1 MAADT
6 GMDTCSSPEITD
18 SRKRPLD
25 GDSEN
30 GDVKRSHFSSVQDLV
45 TALPLA
51 NGHGNITSHFAVEPT
66 YHFKVLVP
74 SMVAGAIIGKGGET
88 IAQLQKDTGARV
100 KMSKSHDFYPG
111 TTERACLITGSVEGI
126 MVVLDFIMEKIKEKP
141 ELVKPFPEGVDTKMP
156 QDRDK
161 QVKILVPNSTAGMII
176 GKGGNYI
183 KQIKEQ
189 SGSYVQIS
197 QKAKEL
203 SLQERCITVVGE
215 KDNNKKAC
223 LMILQKVVD
232 DPQSGS
238 CPNVSYADVAG
249 PVANYNPTG
258 SPYAVPT
265 AEVTESHALGAG
277 VVGGSVLVNGSGL
290 GALSLTLS
298 LAPPGS
304 QQQTPLTQ
312 HTLDHIKVCH
322 MPGAGGRF
330 WTRRTQPHA
339 VAGAARLAA
348 ADTPHATHAGP
359 HQGMPH
365 AWCWWTVLDSAHS
378 ASRCRWRRPARSS
391 RHPSRNTRWT
401 TSRYATC
408 LVLVD
413 GSGLGALSLTLPL
426 APPGSQQQT
435 PLTQHTLDHIKV
447 CHMPGAGGRFWTR
460 RTQPHAVAGAARLAA
475 ADTPHATHAGPRQG
489 MPHAWCWWTVLDSA
503 HSASR
508 CRWRRPARSSRHPSR
523 NTRWTTSRYATCLVL
538 VDGSGLGA
546 LSLTL
551 SLAPPGSQQQTP
563 LTQHT
568 LDHIKVCHMP
578 GAGGRF
584 WTRRTQPHA
593 VAGAARLAAA
603 DTPHATHAGPHQGG
617 AAAVGVL
624 GRGHLGDLGGA
635 GAAGEARRAGAGAAR
650 RAARRAAVRRLLPAA
665 RAGPARVRPAVAGR
679 PRRRPRRVVRA
690 FRGGSIR
697 CASAPS
703 RGAHLAVGASGLRGR
718 RGRRAV
724 RARLP
729 GRQPAA
735 AQQVARAARARR
747 PQRQGLQERRDR
759 RGHRRRHPRSGW
771 AQPGGDPADVGR
783 QHPDQQEGHVRAR
796 HAQPHRHHQRL
807 RLRHRQRA
815 VPHRPEDPG
824 GGAQAHAPQTHSPP
838 PPCPPPPPASCSS
851 LVTHREAVDS
861 YPAADK
867 SHPHP
872 THRFLCVYNH

>member
-126 MVVLDFIMEKIKEKP
+126 MVVLEFIMEKIKEKP

-223 LMILQKVVD
+223 VMILQKVVD

-265 AEVTESHALGAG
+265 AENHALGAG

-312 HTLDHIKVCH
+312 HTLDHIK
-322 MPGAGGRF
+322 MALRQSGYSDAGISEIS
-330 WTRRTQPHA
+330 
-339 VAGAARLAA
+339 AALA
-348 ADTPHATHAGP
+348 
-359 HQGMPH
+359 
-365 AWCWWTVLDSAHS
+365 L
-378 ASRCRWRRPARSS
+378 
-391 RHPSRNTRWT
+391 
-401 TSRYATC
+401 
-408 LVLVD
+408 LVK
-413 GSGLGALSLTLPL
+413 
-426 APPGSQQQT
+426 
-435 PLTQHTLDHIKV
+435 H
-447 CHMPGAGGRFWTR
+447 
-460 RTQPHAVAGAARLAA
+460 
-475 ADTPHATHAGPRQG
+475 
-489 MPHAWCWWTVLDSA
+489 
-503 HSASR
+503 
-508 CRWRRPARSSRHPSR
+508 
-523 NTRWTTSRYATCLVL
+523 
-538 VDGSGLGA
+538 
-546 LSLTL
+546 
-551 SLAPPGSQQQTP
+551 
-563 LTQHT
+563 
-568 LDHIKVCHMP
+568 
-578 GAGGRF
+578 
-584 WTRRTQPHA
+584 
-593 VAGAARLAAA
+593 
-603 DTPHATHAGPHQGG
+603 
-617 AAAVGVL
+617 GVL
-624 GRGHLGDLGGA
+624 GLA
-635 GAAGEARRAGAGAAR
+635 
-650 RAARRAAVRRLLPAA
+650 LPAA
-665 RAGPARVRPAVAGR
+665 LPAAPLSAAFYPLPTHAHAHAHAHAHQDQPVFGPLSQVGLGGGRGGASLERFAEVAFDALRPPAVAPISLSAQVGSVAGVPSVPGFPAASLLPLSKSPAPADQGAKDSKNVEIAEVIVGAILGPGGR
-679 PRRRPRRVVRA
+679 SLVEIQQMSGANIQISKKGTFAPGTRNRIVTIS
-690 FRGGSIR
+690 GS
-697 CASAPS
+697 ASAIGNAQYLIDQKIQEEEIKRTRHNALS
-703 RGAHLAVGASGLRGR
+703 AASVSAATAGLM
-718 RGRRAV
+718 
-724 RARLP
+724 
-729 GRQPAA
+729 Q
-735 AQQVARAARARR
+735 
-747 PQRQGLQERRDR
+747 
-759 RGHRRRHPRSGW
+759 
-771 AQPGGDPADVGR
+771 
-783 QHPDQQEGHVRAR
+783 
-796 HAQPHRHHQRL
+796 
-807 RLRHRQRA
+807 
-815 VPHRPEDPG
+815 
-824 GGAQAHAPQTHSPP
+824 
-838 PPCPPPPPASCSS
+838 
-851 LVTHREAVDS
+851 
-861 YPAADK
+861 
-867 SHPHP
+867 
-872 THRFLCVYNH
+872 

>member
-265 AEVTESHALGAG
+265 AESHALGAG

-312 HTLDHIKVCH
+312 HTLDHIKVALRQS
-322 MPGAGGRF
+322 GYSDAGISEIS
-330 WTRRTQPHA
+330 
-339 VAGAARLAA
+339 AALA
-348 ADTPHATHAGP
+348 
-359 HQGMPH
+359 
-365 AWCWWTVLDSAHS
+365 L
-378 ASRCRWRRPARSS
+378 
-391 RHPSRNTRWT
+391 
-401 TSRYATC
+401 
-408 LVLVD
+408 LVK
-413 GSGLGALSLTLPL
+413 
-426 APPGSQQQT
+426 
-435 PLTQHTLDHIKV
+435 H
-447 CHMPGAGGRFWTR
+447 
-460 RTQPHAVAGAARLAA
+460 
-475 ADTPHATHAGPRQG
+475 
-489 MPHAWCWWTVLDSA
+489 
-503 HSASR
+503 
-508 CRWRRPARSSRHPSR
+508 
-523 NTRWTTSRYATCLVL
+523 
-538 VDGSGLGA
+538 
-546 LSLTL
+546 
-551 SLAPPGSQQQTP
+551 
-563 LTQHT
+563 
-568 LDHIKVCHMP
+568 
-578 GAGGRF
+578 
-584 WTRRTQPHA
+584 
-593 VAGAARLAAA
+593 
-603 DTPHATHAGPHQGG
+603 
-617 AAAVGVL
+617 GVL
-624 GRGHLGDLGGA
+624 GLA
-635 GAAGEARRAGAGAAR
+635 
-650 RAARRAAVRRLLPAA
+650 LPAA
-665 RAGPARVRPAVAGR
+665 MPAAPLSAAFYPLPAQDQSVFGPLSQVGLGGGRGASLERFAEVAFDALRPPAVAPISLSAQVGSVAGVPGVPGVPGVQGVPGFPAASLLPLSKSPAPADQGAKDSKNVEIAEVIVGAILGPGGR
-679 PRRRPRRVVRA
+679 SLVEIQQMSGANIQISKKGTFAPGTRNRIVTIS
-690 FRGGSIR
+690 GS
-697 CASAPS
+697 ASAIGNAQYLIEQKIQEEELKRTRHNALS
-703 RGAHLAVGASGLRGR
+703 AASVSAATAGLM
-718 RGRRAV
+718 
-724 RARLP
+724 
-729 GRQPAA
+729 Q
-735 AQQVARAARARR
+735 
-747 PQRQGLQERRDR
+747 
-759 RGHRRRHPRSGW
+759 
-771 AQPGGDPADVGR
+771 
-783 QHPDQQEGHVRAR
+783 
-796 HAQPHRHHQRL
+796 
-807 RLRHRQRA
+807 
-815 VPHRPEDPG
+815 
-824 GGAQAHAPQTHSPP
+824 
-838 PPCPPPPPASCSS
+838 
-851 LVTHREAVDS
+851 
-861 YPAADK
+861 
-867 SHPHP
+867 
-872 THRFLCVYNH
+872 

>member
-265 AEVTESHALGAG
+265 AESHALGAG

-312 HTLDHIKVCH
+312 HTLDHIK
-322 MPGAGGRF
+322 MALRQSGYSDAGISEIS
-330 WTRRTQPHA
+330 
-339 VAGAARLAA
+339 AALA
-348 ADTPHATHAGP
+348 
-359 HQGMPH
+359 
-365 AWCWWTVLDSAHS
+365 L
-378 ASRCRWRRPARSS
+378 
-391 RHPSRNTRWT
+391 
-401 TSRYATC
+401 
-408 LVLVD
+408 LVK
-413 GSGLGALSLTLPL
+413 
-426 APPGSQQQT
+426 
-435 PLTQHTLDHIKV
+435 H
-447 CHMPGAGGRFWTR
+447 
-460 RTQPHAVAGAARLAA
+460 
-475 ADTPHATHAGPRQG
+475 
-489 MPHAWCWWTVLDSA
+489 
-503 HSASR
+503 
-508 CRWRRPARSSRHPSR
+508 
-523 NTRWTTSRYATCLVL
+523 
-538 VDGSGLGA
+538 
-546 LSLTL
+546 
-551 SLAPPGSQQQTP
+551 
-563 LTQHT
+563 
-568 LDHIKVCHMP
+568 
-578 GAGGRF
+578 
-584 WTRRTQPHA
+584 
-593 VAGAARLAAA
+593 
-603 DTPHATHAGPHQGG
+603 
-617 AAAVGVL
+617 GVL
-624 GRGHLGDLGGA
+624 GLA
-635 GAAGEARRAGAGAAR
+635 
-650 RAARRAAVRRLLPAA
+650 LPAA
-665 RAGPARVRPAVAGR
+665 LPAAPLSAAFYPLQAQDQPVFGPLSQVGLGGGRGASLERFAEVAFDALRPPAVAPISLSAPVGAVAPVPGFPAASLLPLSKSPAPADQGAKDSKNVEIAEVIVGAILGPGGR
-679 PRRRPRRVVRA
+679 SLVEIQQMSGANIQISKKGTFAPGTRNRIVTIS
-690 FRGGSIR
+690 GS
-697 CASAPS
+697 ASAIGNAQYLIDQKIQEEEIKRTRHNALS
-703 RGAHLAVGASGLRGR
+703 AASVSAATAGLM
-718 RGRRAV
+718 
-724 RARLP
+724 
-729 GRQPAA
+729 Q
-735 AQQVARAARARR
+735 
-747 PQRQGLQERRDR
+747 
-759 RGHRRRHPRSGW
+759 
-771 AQPGGDPADVGR
+771 
-783 QHPDQQEGHVRAR
+783 
-796 HAQPHRHHQRL
+796 
-807 RLRHRQRA
+807 
-815 VPHRPEDPG
+815 
-824 GGAQAHAPQTHSPP
+824 
-838 PPCPPPPPASCSS
+838 
-851 LVTHREAVDS
+851 
-861 YPAADK
+861 
-867 SHPHP
+867 
-872 THRFLCVYNH
+872 

>member
-30 GDVKRSHFSSVQDLV
+30 GDVKRSHFSS
-45 TALPLA
+45 
-51 NGHGNITSHFAVEPT
+51 AVEPT

-312 HTLDHIKVCH
+312 HTLDHIKVALRQS
-322 MPGAGGRF
+322 GYSDAGISEIS
-330 WTRRTQPHA
+330 
-339 VAGAARLAA
+339 AALA
-348 ADTPHATHAGP
+348 
-359 HQGMPH
+359 
-365 AWCWWTVLDSAHS
+365 L
-378 ASRCRWRRPARSS
+378 
-391 RHPSRNTRWT
+391 
-401 TSRYATC
+401 
-408 LVLVD
+408 LVK
-413 GSGLGALSLTLPL
+413 
-426 APPGSQQQT
+426 
-435 PLTQHTLDHIKV
+435 H
-447 CHMPGAGGRFWTR
+447 
-460 RTQPHAVAGAARLAA
+460 
-475 ADTPHATHAGPRQG
+475 
-489 MPHAWCWWTVLDSA
+489 
-503 HSASR
+503 
-508 CRWRRPARSSRHPSR
+508 
-523 NTRWTTSRYATCLVL
+523 
-538 VDGSGLGA
+538 
-546 LSLTL
+546 
-551 SLAPPGSQQQTP
+551 
-563 LTQHT
+563 
-568 LDHIKVCHMP
+568 
-578 GAGGRF
+578 
-584 WTRRTQPHA
+584 
-593 VAGAARLAAA
+593 
-603 DTPHATHAGPHQGG
+603 
-617 AAAVGVL
+617 GVL
-624 GRGHLGDLGGA
+624 GLA
-635 GAAGEARRAGAGAAR
+635 
-650 RAARRAAVRRLLPAA
+650 LPAA
-665 RAGPARVRPAVAGR
+665 LPATPLSAAFYPLPAQDQPVFGPLSQVGLGGGRGASLERFAEVAFDALRPPAVAPISLSAQVGSVAGVPGVPGVPGVQGVPGFPAASLLPLSKSPAPADQGAKDSKNVEIAEVIVGAILGPGGR
-679 PRRRPRRVVRA
+679 SLVEIQQMSGANIQISKKGTFAPGTRNRIVTIS
-690 FRGGSIR
+690 GS
-697 CASAPS
+697 ASAIGNAQYLIDQKIQEEELKRTRHNALS
-703 RGAHLAVGASGLRGR
+703 AASVSAATAGLM
-718 RGRRAV
+718 
-724 RARLP
+724 
-729 GRQPAA
+729 Q
-735 AQQVARAARARR
+735 
-747 PQRQGLQERRDR
+747 
-759 RGHRRRHPRSGW
+759 
-771 AQPGGDPADVGR
+771 
-783 QHPDQQEGHVRAR
+783 
-796 HAQPHRHHQRL
+796 
-807 RLRHRQRA
+807 
-815 VPHRPEDPG
+815 
-824 GGAQAHAPQTHSPP
+824 
-838 PPCPPPPPASCSS
+838 
-851 LVTHREAVDS
+851 
-861 YPAADK
+861 
-867 SHPHP
+867 
-872 THRFLCVYNH
+872 

>member
-30 GDVKRSHFSSVQDLV
+30 GDVKRSHFSS
-45 TALPLA
+45 
-51 NGHGNITSHFAVEPT
+51 AVEPT

-312 HTLDHIKVCH
+312 HTLDHIK
-322 MPGAGGRF
+322 MALRQSGYSDAGISEIS
-330 WTRRTQPHA
+330 
-339 VAGAARLAA
+339 AALA
-348 ADTPHATHAGP
+348 
-359 HQGMPH
+359 
-365 AWCWWTVLDSAHS
+365 L
-378 ASRCRWRRPARSS
+378 
-391 RHPSRNTRWT
+391 
-401 TSRYATC
+401 
-408 LVLVD
+408 LVK
-413 GSGLGALSLTLPL
+413 
-426 APPGSQQQT
+426 
-435 PLTQHTLDHIKV
+435 H
-447 CHMPGAGGRFWTR
+447 
-460 RTQPHAVAGAARLAA
+460 
-475 ADTPHATHAGPRQG
+475 
-489 MPHAWCWWTVLDSA
+489 
-503 HSASR
+503 
-508 CRWRRPARSSRHPSR
+508 
-523 NTRWTTSRYATCLVL
+523 
-538 VDGSGLGA
+538 
-546 LSLTL
+546 
-551 SLAPPGSQQQTP
+551 
-563 LTQHT
+563 
-568 LDHIKVCHMP
+568 
-578 GAGGRF
+578 
-584 WTRRTQPHA
+584 
-593 VAGAARLAAA
+593 
-603 DTPHATHAGPHQGG
+603 
-617 AAAVGVL
+617 GVL
-624 GRGHLGDLGGA
+624 GLA
-635 GAAGEARRAGAGAAR
+635 
-650 RAARRAAVRRLLPAA
+650 LPAA
-665 RAGPARVRPAVAGR
+665 LPAAPLSAAFYPLQAQDQPVFGPLSQVGLGGGRGASLERFAEVAFDALRPPAVAPISLSAPVGAVAPVPGFPAASLLPLSKSPAPADQGAKDSKNVEIAEVIVGAILGPGGR
-679 PRRRPRRVVRA
+679 SLVEIQQMSGANIQISKKGTFAPGTRNRIVTIS
-690 FRGGSIR
+690 GS
-697 CASAPS
+697 ASAIGNAQYLIDQKIQEEEIKRTRHNALS
-703 RGAHLAVGASGLRGR
+703 AASVSAATAGLM
-718 RGRRAV
+718 
-724 RARLP
+724 
-729 GRQPAA
+729 Q
-735 AQQVARAARARR
+735 
-747 PQRQGLQERRDR
+747 
-759 RGHRRRHPRSGW
+759 
-771 AQPGGDPADVGR
+771 
-783 QHPDQQEGHVRAR
+783 
-796 HAQPHRHHQRL
+796 
-807 RLRHRQRA
+807 
-815 VPHRPEDPG
+815 
-824 GGAQAHAPQTHSPP
+824 
-838 PPCPPPPPASCSS
+838 
-851 LVTHREAVDS
+851 
-861 YPAADK
+861 
-867 SHPHP
+867 
-872 THRFLCVYNH
+872 